1 MIQGPAVHHLF
12 DCTAHIRPYLSMC
25 HNWLIKVNAKMPAIH
40 QAPQL
45 QASVENRLNPDI
57 LKANEE
63 SQQTSIASIT

>member
-1 MIQGPAVHHLF
+1 
-12 DCTAHIRPYLSMC
+12 MC